1 MQLNSNGQIQ
11 RSAAQWNESRARYRQ
26 SGMGSRPCCEA
37 EGVTLRTF
45 EKWYR
50 RIRRNEMRKGKFL
63 AVPSP
68 VNASGPWAV
77 EVEFPNGVRLR
88 VRGEGDVVY
97 PRRAPDPGVQQTG
110 GLTQIQ
116 CWVSGLGEEGVGLGG
131 LH

>member
-1 MQLNSNGQIQ
+1 MQVLANGQVQ
-11 RSAAQWNESRARYRQ
+11 RSAVEWSGIIVRYRQ
-26 SGMGSRPCCEA
+26 SGLGMKEFCA
-37 EGVTLRTF
+37 QEGLTLRTF

-88 VRGEGDVVY
+88 VRG
-97 PRRAPDPGVQQTG
+97 
-110 GLTQIQ
+110 
-116 CWVSGLGEEGVGLGG
+116 
-131 LH
+131 